1 METSYLQ
8 GGGLMSIG
16 DPITATRIGV
26 AIVPLFQTHNSSVF
40 MGSVL
45 DLSQIL

>member
-1 METSYLQ
+1 MGNNVNNHPCVKLLNDCMMETSYLQ

-26 AIVPLFQTHNSSVF
+26 AIVPLF
-40 MGSVL
+40 
-45 DLSQIL
+45 